1 VSKMRVLLAVPPEHR
16 EGDPRALELVWHDD
30 SIKVSIR
37 GSGIQSDAIAGL
49 ELLIDGIPL
58 NQADGEAFLHDID
71 LHSAQYAEVSRGA
84 DAMPIGWWLTVVA
97 PD

>member
-16 EGDPRALELVWHDD
+16 EGDPRALELVWHGD

-49 ELLIDGIPL
+49 ELLIDGIPP
-58 NQADGEAFLHDID
+58 NQADGEAFLHDINYTRP
-71 LHSAQYAEVSRGA
+71 S
-84 DAMPIGWWLTVVA
+84 MPKCLVA
-97 PD
+97 RTLCLSVGG